1 VKDRKL
7 KYFEIRVEGIVQGVG
22 FRPFIFRLAKK
33 SGLKG
38 FVRNDTEGVLVGIS
52 CNKEQVENFI
62 KKIYSDSPP
71 LSLIKNISFKEFS
84 HRSFKDFKVV
94 KSELTLKKDTFIPP
108 DTALCENCRSELF
121 DMDNRRFHYPFTT
134 CTHCGPR
141 FSIITDIPYDRE
153 KTAMSPFL
161 LCKDCR
167 TEYEDPFNRRFHTEP
182 TSCPVCGPKYFL
194 KNKKGEIISDKIDE
208 IISKTIEEIKK
219 GSIIA
224 IKGVGGFHLSGDAK
238 SDEVVKKLRKRK
250 KRPFKPFAVM
260 VESKAIAEKIFQLSE
275 KESSLLES
283 KERPIVILKDK
294 TRIMS
299 EDIAPGLTFT
309 GVMLP
314 YSPFQMLLFNKMKKD
329 TILIMTSGNISD
341 EPIIFKEESL
351 FDELGD
357 IADLFITSNRDI
369 IQQSDDSV
377 MFIIKDT
384 PVFIRR
390 SRGFVPVP
398 FFSKKTDKRFFAAGA
413 DLKNSFALAKEDKI
427 FLSQYIGDLESPLTE
442 AVFMRSVSHFKKIF
456 DIEPEIY
463 VSDMH
468 PGYFSSKIA
477 DRLGKDKKSFKIQHH
492 HAHIASVLEE
502 HSEESHVIGVAFD
515 GTGYGLDG
523 NIWGGEFFV
532 ADKFEFKRVGHFSYF
547 KLPGG
552 EAAIKEVWRIG
563 ASLMFEAYG
572 KDYNLKNNERNF
584 VLELLKNSINSP
596 LCCSVGRLF
605 DGISSIL
612 GISDIISAEAEA
624 AQLLE
629 ESALL
634 AKIKRVFPV
643 NIKKT
648 DDKYIL
654 NTTDF
659 VLGVTNLINEGLGR
673 SDVSLAFHL
682 SLVRS
687 SVELIEKIREESGI
701 NKVALSGGVF
711 QNRLL
716 LSDFIEELEK
726 ARFEILLPKNVPF
739 NDGCIALG
747 QIAIAK
753 ELIK

>member
-1 VKDRKL
+1 
-7 KYFEIRVEGIVQGVG
+7 
-22 FRPFIFRLAKK
+22 
-33 SGLKG
+33 
-38 FVRNDTEGVLVGIS
+38 
-52 CNKEQVENFI
+52 
-62 KKIYSDSPP
+62 
-71 LSLIKNISFKEFS
+71 
-84 HRSFKDFKVV
+84 
-94 KSELTLKKDTFIPP
+94 
-108 DTALCENCRSELF
+108 
-121 DMDNRRFHYPFTT
+121 
-134 CTHCGPR
+134 
-141 FSIITDIPYDRE
+141 
-153 KTAMSPFL
+153 
-161 LCKDCR
+161 
-167 TEYEDPFNRRFHTEP
+167 
-182 TSCPVCGPKYFL
+182 
-194 KNKKGEIISDKIDE
+194 
-208 IISKTIEEIKK
+208 
-219 GSIIA
+219 
-224 IKGVGGFHLSGDAK
+224 
-238 SDEVVKKLRKRK
+238 
-250 KRPFKPFAVM
+250 
-260 VESKAIAEKIFQLSE
+260 
-275 KESSLLES
+275 
-283 KERPIVILKDK
+283 
-294 TRIMS
+294 
-299 EDIAPGLTFT
+299 
-309 GVMLP
+309 
-314 YSPFQMLLFNKMKKD
+314 
-329 TILIMTSGNISD
+329 
-341 EPIIFKEESL
+341 
-351 FDELGD
+351 
-357 IADLFITSNRDI
+357 
-369 IQQSDDSV
+369 
-377 MFIIKDT
+377 
-384 PVFIRR
+384 
-390 SRGFVPVP
+390 
-398 FFSKKTDKRFFAAGA
+398 
-413 DLKNSFALAKEDKI
+413 
-427 FLSQYIGDLESPLTE
+427 
-442 AVFMRSVSHFKKIF
+442 
-456 DIEPEIY
+456 
-463 VSDMH
+463 MH

-643 NIKKT
+643 NIKNT
-648 DDKYIL
+648 DGKYIL
-654 NTTDF
+654 DSTGF

-687 SVELIEKIREESGI
+687 SVELIKKIREESGI
-701 NKVALSGGVF
+701 NKVVLSGGVF